1 MVAAPVTDLFPQ
13 ELDFRSSN
21 GIEVSLLWSKR
32 TNRLTV
38 AVNDSARGD
47 NFKLAVEAHNCLDAF
62 HHPYAYAAARG
73 VDYADY
79 ARAA

>member
-21 GIEVSLLWSKR
+21 GVEVSLLWSKR

-38 AVNDSARGD
+38 AVNDTARGET
-47 NFKLAVEAHNCLDAF
+47 FRLAVAPERAYDAF
-62 HHPYAYAAARG
+62 HHPYAYAA
-73 VDYADY
+73 
-79 ARAA
+79 